1 MKMKKKTLLKKLRY
15 RRKHWDSIVDVI
27 IKKGLEK
34 EKISEKWYVKDAIAH
49 ITWYE
54 KELIE
59 ALENKSIAESV
70 FWNMSV
76 EDRNDMIFDKTQ
88 DKTLD
93 EILNESKSIF
103 DALIIKIEMMSN
115 EELNSDV
122 YIKRKSGTR
131 VTWDFIGGITF
142 WHYEDHEDL
151 FIERFDL
158 EYEL

>member
-1 MKMKKKTLLKKLRY
+1 MKKKTLLKKLRY

>member
-1 MKMKKKTLLKKLRY
+1 MKKKTLLKKLRF
-15 RRKHWDSIVDVI
+15 RRKHWDYTVDAI

-34 EKISEKWYVKDAIAH
+34 EMISEKWYVKDVIAH
-49 ITWYE
+49 ITWYD
-54 KELIE
+54 KELLE
-59 ALENKSIAESV
+59 ALENRSIAKSE

-76 EDRNDMIFDKTQ
+76 EDRNKMIFDKTQ

-93 EILNESKSIF
+93 EILIESKSVF
-103 DALIIKIEMMSN
+103 AALITKIEMMSN

-151 FIERFDL
+151 FIEIFGL
-158 EYEL
+158 EYDL

>member
-142 WHYEDHEDL
+142 WHYENHEDL